1 MKTHQHYKFKR
12 NSQDRRKRTILPLKY
27 LLFGGKRKTIRRRED
42 QNKLIILDNHNY
54 RFGILAI
61 IILIL
66 SVMDGLLTLNLI
78 ELGAFEINPIVSTL
92 VSINPYL
99 FIFIK
104 YLVTAVGIVILILF
118 NNYRSKIFG
127 MRVAKLLSIYAIFY
141 IFVIGYE
148 LYLKYHLN
156 IMG

>member
-1 MKTHQHYKFKR
+1 MFKR
-12 NSQDRRKRTILPLKY
+12 NSQDRRKRIISPLKY

-42 QNKLIILDNHNY
+42 QNKLIILDSHYY

-66 SVMDGLLTLNLI
+66 SIMDGLLTLNLI
-78 ELGAFEINPIVSTL
+78 ELGAFEINPIVSNL

-99 FIFIK
+99 FILIK
-104 YLVTAVGIVILILF
+104 YLVTAVGTVILMLF
-118 NNYRSKIFG
+118 KNYKSKIFG
-127 MRVAKLLSIYAIFY
+127 MRVVNLLPIFAMFY
-141 IFVIGYE
+141 IFIIGYE

-156 IMG
+156 MIG